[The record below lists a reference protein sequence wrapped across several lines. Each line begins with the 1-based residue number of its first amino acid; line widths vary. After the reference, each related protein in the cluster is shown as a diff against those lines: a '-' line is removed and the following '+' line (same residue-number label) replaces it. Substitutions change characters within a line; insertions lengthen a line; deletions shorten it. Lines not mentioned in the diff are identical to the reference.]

1 MGWGG
6 WGLLQLSFLWHTD
19 SPHYIWVKVN
29 ITSNLCC
36 SKGCQFKLMLPSP
49 EKLMQNTFMGV
60 SLLFFTSYFRSL
72 RFNLLI
78 EECYSNFSLFIQY
91 HQCMQ
96 DIVKECN
103 KKKQNYI
110 KLLPISGHRS
120 GCRWTKSKWEWGLN
134 RRSTTLIPK
143 MKYFHLRWYNARRN
157 FEKKEKKK

>member
-1 MGWGG
+1 MRWGG
-6 WGLLQLSFLWHTD
+6 VGEGCSNSAFCDTQTAPIIYESRSTSLPICVVQRVASSNSCCQALRSWCRILSWGWACYFL
-19 SPHYIWVKVN
+19 
-29 ITSNLCC
+29 
-36 SKGCQFKLMLPSP
+36 
-49 EKLMQNTFMGV
+49 
-60 SLLFFTSYFRSL
+60 
-72 RFNLLI
+72 LLI
-78 EECYSNFSLFIQY
+78 SEECYSNFSLFIQY

-157 FEKKEKKK
+157 FEKKEEKK